1 MVSLHN
7 IIILTHVPPFIHHVL
22 LLCRE
27 EREDM
32 QRAAGVA
39 NMGDITQLLNSAPRD
54 VVELLRIAAVIRNVT
69 ASLGTSL
76 ADRLRICGTYAM
88 RALPPCGSVP
98 QDGRSMTE
106 ADETF
111 ARWGYRMQ
119 IRARLLV
126 IHGYLCANAV
136 LSRALL
142 ASLYVFGQ
150 DVFLI

>member
-1 MVSLHN
+1 
-7 IIILTHVPPFIHHVL
+7 
-22 LLCRE
+22 
-27 EREDM
+27 M

-69 ASLGTSL
+69 SSLGTSL
-76 ADRLRICGTYAM
+76 ADRLRICGAYAL
-88 RALPPCGSVP
+88 RALPPCGAVP
-98 QDGRSMTE
+98 PDGQPMTE

-126 IHGYLCANAV
+126 IHGYLCANEV
-136 LSRALL
+136 FSRALL
-142 ASLYVFGQ
+142 ASLHLFGQ